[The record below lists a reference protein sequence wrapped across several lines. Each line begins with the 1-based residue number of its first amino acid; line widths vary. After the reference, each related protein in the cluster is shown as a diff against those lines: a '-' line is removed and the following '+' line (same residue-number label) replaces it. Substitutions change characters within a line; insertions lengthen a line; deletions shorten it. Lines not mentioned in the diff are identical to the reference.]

1 MSLLRYRFQ
10 SPSNADVYFKNVR
23 SCGDTVEFYLIVDQ
37 GFHEQIYFET
47 DVCLNTVACSN
58 ALAELATGK
67 KINEAWR
74 LKPEDVID
82 YLFTLPEEHH
92 HCAELVVGA
101 IYHALADLTSNIEKP
116 WMKLYR
122 VMN

>member
-1 MSLLRYRFQ
+1 
-10 SPSNADVYFKNVR
+10 
-23 SCGDTVEFYLIVDQ
+23 
-37 GFHEQIYFET
+37 
-47 DVCLNTVACSN
+47 VACSN

>member
-1 MSLLRYRFQ
+1 MALRTDRRQ
-10 SPSNADVYFKNVR
+10 APSHADGYGKNVG

-37 GFHEQIYFET
+37 GFLEKIYFET
-47 DVCLNTVACSN
+47 DGCLNTVACSN
-58 ALAELATGK
+58 ALAELATGR

-82 YLFTLPEEHH
+82 YLFTLPDEHH